1 MRSGIRSAC
10 EAVRDAMKLCRIKF
24 ERNRA
29 WLAAVF
35 VGMRRSKVVEREF
48 AFLRWGGRRKGAGR
62 KRSAERPLVAH
73 GARPALAARH
83 PVHVTLRIVRGV
95 PSLRVGRTYRALEDA
110 LRAGRERFGLR
121 LVQYSVLSNHV
132 HMLVEADGQASL
144 SRGMQGLAVRM
155 ARALNR
161 AWKRTGTVF
170 ADRYHARVLRT
181 PREVRNAL
189 AYVLGNARKHGV
201 RLIEALD
208 PFSSGAWFDGW
219 SDRSAVCGDGD
230 APVARARTWL
240 LRIGWRRHGTIR
252 AAPS

>member
-1 MRSGIRSAC
+1 M
-10 EAVRDAMKLCRIKF
+10 
-24 ERNRA
+24 
-29 WLAAVF
+29 
-35 VGMRRSKVVEREF
+35 
-48 AFLRWGGRRKGAGR
+48 
-62 KRSAERPLVAH
+62 AH
-73 GARPALAARH
+73 GPRPELAARH

-95 PSLRVGRTYRALEDA
+95 PSLRVGRTYRALEGA

-121 LVQYSVLSNHV
+121 LVQFSVQSNHV
-132 HMLVEADGQASL
+132 HMLVEADGRASL

-155 ARALNR
+155 ARSLNR
-161 AWKRTGTVF
+161 VWKRTGTVF
-170 ADRYHARVLRT
+170 ADRYHARALKT

-189 AYVLGNARKHGV
+189 AYVLKNARRHGV

-219 SDRSAVCGDGD
+219 SDRSVCGEGD

-240 LRIGWRRHGTIR
+240 LRVGWRRHGGIR